1 MKTRAKS
8 ILRIISNFGK
18 RATQCHKWTHCR
30 CLGTISNQNVLLQ
43 EVTLRLDFLLEVGT
57 DWKYPLCLSLLIPEK
72 SGLGKDHSRNGNHI
86 IKTLKNY
93 SKCEEEKCETCM
105 YMACVVQQICLTIT
119 PGWMPGLIKISL
131 LPVNAIIKDNG
142 SEIYTTL
149 KKPNIANA
157 APITIYNEH
166 TWYLSFFYTHTF

>member
-1 MKTRAKS
+1 MKVDWIYKRYQHKRTYNWQAEET
-8 ILRIISNFGK
+8 ILTGSGASSTIEKGLLFTSTHK
-18 RATQCHKWTHCR
+18 RKP
-30 CLGTISNQNVLLQ
+30 
-43 EVTLRLDFLLEVGT
+43 
-57 DWKYPLCLSLLIPEK
+57 YPEK